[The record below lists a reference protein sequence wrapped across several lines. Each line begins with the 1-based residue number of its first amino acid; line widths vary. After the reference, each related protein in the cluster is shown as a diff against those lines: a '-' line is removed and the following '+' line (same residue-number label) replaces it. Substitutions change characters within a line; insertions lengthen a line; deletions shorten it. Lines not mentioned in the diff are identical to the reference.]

1 MRHHNDSDKVTFL
14 KDTDA
19 PGQNCTIL
27 GARWTF
33 TSVILC
39 VNRASGQKKRRK
51 RKSMFVNGAV
61 CNALGC
67 KIMAQGKETHTQHTE
82 FYVGFCDGS
91 LP

>member
-1 MRHHNDSDKVTFL
+1 MLQVKTGLFWVQDGL
-14 KDTDA
+14 LPA
-19 PGQNCTIL
+19 L
-27 GARWTF
+27 Y
-33 TSVILC
+33 C
-39 VNRASGQKKRRK
+39 VSTELQGKKKRRK

>member
-39 VNRASGQKKRRK
+39 VNRASGQKK
-51 RKSMFVNGAV
+51 
-61 CNALGC
+61 
-67 KIMAQGKETHTQHTE
+67 KEE
-82 FYVGFCDGS
+82 KEKVY
-91 LP
+91 L